1 MFRYCG
7 NTIINKVECKKH
19 IQLFSYINIINLII
33 KYMPKLKNVASF
45 HEEQDHLISFL
56 IPLHSYQYNYLLN
69 NLKNNT
75 IIDLVSTEMFANKLN
90 DIPMRQI
97 ERLVERLVNEVK
109 QIKLHYAIALP
120 KNSKLIN

>member
-45 HEEQDHLISFL
+45 HEEQDHIFD
-56 IPLHSYQYNYLLN
+56 NYTNLGYHYEHNLLN
-69 NLKNNT
+69 KV
-75 IIDLVSTEMFANKLN
+75 VSTEMFANKLN

-109 QIKLHYAIALP
+109 
-120 KNSKLIN
+120 